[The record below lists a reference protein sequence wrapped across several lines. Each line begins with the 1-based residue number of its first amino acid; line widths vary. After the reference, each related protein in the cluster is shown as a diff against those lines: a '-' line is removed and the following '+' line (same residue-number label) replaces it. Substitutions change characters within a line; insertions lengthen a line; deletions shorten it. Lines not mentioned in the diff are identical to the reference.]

1 MPKLMKPPSDW
12 DEDDIQT
19 GDGNYYDGPRP
30 IPGPYKGVVK
40 IMSAS
45 KIAAGKKDAGAI
57 SFYVLCEISEGKF
70 KGAGVSKWLQLTTQ
84 GRPWLHQFLHSLTDG
99 SEEQMRAIRKAFKEV
114 GYAVD
119 PPDDKK
125 RLPVVRIGKKTNPI
139 GLSTQFMVRERTIK
153 GGERDG
159 EKVTEIGRFL
169 VPFKDDDDD
178 GGSDDDESSVDDIL
192 NETADDDSGTSD
204 DDITDLDATDD
215 DSSSD
220 DSGDDSTDDAVAD
233 SDPDDPWSV

>member
-1 MPKLMKPPSDW
+1 MPKLMKPPPDW
-12 DEDDIQT
+12 DEDDVQT

-30 IPGPYKGVVK
+30 TPGPYKGVVK

-57 SFYVLCEISEGKF
+57 SFYVLCEITEGKF

-99 SEEQMRAIRKAFKEV
+99 SEAQMRGIRKAFKEV

-119 PPDDKK
+119 PPDEKK

-139 GLSTQFMVRERTIK
+139 GLPCNFMVRERTIK

-169 VPFKDDDDD
+169 VPFKDDDDE
-178 GGSDDDESSVDDIL
+178 GGSDDESSVDDIL
-192 NETADDDSGTSD
+192 NETAGDDDSSSASED
-204 DDITDLDATDD
+204 DDITDLDATED

-220 DSGDDSTDDAVAD
+220 DDSTTTADDT
-233 SDPDDPWSV
+233 DPDDPWSV